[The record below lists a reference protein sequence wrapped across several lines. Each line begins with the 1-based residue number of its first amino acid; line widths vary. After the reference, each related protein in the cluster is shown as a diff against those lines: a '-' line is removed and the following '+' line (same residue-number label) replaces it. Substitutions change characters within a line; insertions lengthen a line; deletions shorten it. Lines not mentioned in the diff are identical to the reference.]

1 MKKCFVCKHTKF
13 IQKNTNKLFD
23 EKGQM
28 VVIKNI
34 PCLVCENCGETYL
47 ANETVL
53 EIEKFLDSFIEFP
66 EIEVI
71 NYEKIAA

>member
-13 IQKNTNKLFD
+13 NSGNTNKLFY
-23 EKGQM
+23 EKGQILI
-28 VVIKNI
+28 IKNI
-34 PCLVCENCGETYL
+34 PCFVCENCGEIYL
-47 ANETVL
+47 TNEIIL
-53 EIEKFLDSFIEFP
+53 EIEKFLDTTELP